1 MGLVGGKRLR
11 KRRWGSKVITT
22 ATEDKDFTAFVLN
35 RNLIDRDI
43 PLGVVIDWIAE
54 RYTPGDVFSAKV
66 LGRWAADHGF
76 CPVID

>member
-66 LGRWAADHGF
+66 LGRWEIGRAS
-76 CPVID
+76 CRERV